1 MYSISACISN
11 SVEENLRKHYQIMAA
26 ENSIDHSR
34 AISAFRF
41 RGPNKCAMAS
51 IMDSLEPER
60 IHQGSPLC
68 PKLFHSPN
76 PRPFK
81 RLFANDVY
89 VVLKV

>member
-1 MYSISACISN
+1 MT
-11 SVEENLRKHYQIMAA
+11 A
-26 ENSIDHSR
+26 ESSMDHSR
-34 AISAFRF
+34 LKSRVLSSFRF

-60 IHQGSPLC
+60 IQQGSPLC

>member
-1 MYSISACISN
+1 MRIEIDLVKIVKIVSISS
-11 SVEENLRKHYQIMAA
+11 
-26 ENSIDHSR
+26 
-34 AISAFRF
+34 FRF

-60 IHQGSPLC
+60 IQQGSPLC

>member
-1 MYSISACISN
+1 MYSISARISN
-11 SVEENLRKHYQIMAA
+11 SAEENLRKYYQIMTA
-26 ENSIDHSR
+26 ESSMDHSR
-34 AISAFRF
+34 AMYSFRF

-60 IHQGSPLC
+60 IQQGSPLC